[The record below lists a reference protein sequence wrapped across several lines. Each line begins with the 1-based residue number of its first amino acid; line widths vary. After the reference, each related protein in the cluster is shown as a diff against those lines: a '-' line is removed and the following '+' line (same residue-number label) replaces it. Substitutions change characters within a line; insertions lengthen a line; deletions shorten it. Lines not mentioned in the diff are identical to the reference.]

1 MATRSIWKG
10 TLGFGMVSI
19 PVKLFGAVD
28 DQKIGFK
35 QLHKECKNAKFAR
48 VKMPRECSECG
59 DKLEQEDIVRGYDL
73 GDETYVVMEDSD
85 FAGLPVKSL
94 KAIDVVE
101 FVDADE
107 IDPRHYDTPYFVAPD
122 KAGGKAFAL
131 MLAAMSEVG
140 KVAVAKLTMRERERV
155 CTVRPFGDVLMLQ
168 TLYRTDELRDASSV
182 QVDLPAVSDQEKE
195 MAVGLIEAMEAD
207 VDLSKFPDTYREA
220 LLERIEAKLN
230 GTAFPTAA
238 PEEEEPT
245 EDVLVGLAASIQAV
259 KDRKAA

>member
-1 MATRSIWKG
+1 MAVRSIWKG
-10 TLGFGMVSI
+10 SISFGMVAI
-19 PVKLFGAVD
+19 PVKLYGAVD
-28 DQKIGFK
+28 EQKIGFK
-35 QLHKECKNAKFAR
+35 QLHRECKSAKFAR

-73 GDETYVVMEDSD
+73 GDDTYVVMDDSD

-101 FVDADE
+101 FVDADD
-107 IDPRHYDTPYFVAPD
+107 IDPRHYNTPYFVAPD
-122 KAGGKAFAL
+122 KASGKAFAL
-131 MLAAMSEVG
+131 MLVAMAEAG

-155 CTVRPFGDVLMLQ
+155 CIVRPFGDTLMLQ

-207 VDLSKFPDTYREA
+207 VDLSKFPDMYREA

-230 GTAFPTAA
+230 GTALPAAA
-238 PEEEEPT
+238 PQEEEPT
-245 EDVLVGLAASIQAV
+245 KDVLVSLAASIQAA
-259 KDRKAA
+259 KAQKAA